1 MFEPFPDNYVWN
13 LSAGIALAAGGLI
26 GEVDRACRPLRDLK
40 TADEDEAT
48 HAFFQSWCAVA
59 DGLEPQS
66 ELDALTVRT
75 SGGDVPSACNPHAH
89 GRLRGTKRCHG
100 CGRTRNEIAI
110 DGDR

>member
-1 MFEPFPDNYVWN
+1 M
-13 LSAGIALAAGGLI
+13 SRAADRLDQLLGAPSFRGRIVRNRGG
-26 GEVDRACRPLRDLK
+26 VF
-40 TADEDEAT
+40 TN
-48 HAFFQSWCAVA
+48 S

-75 SGGDVPSACNPHAH
+75 SGGDVPNACNPHAH

>member
-1 MFEPFPDNYVWN
+1 MSRAIDRLDQLLGTPSFRGGAIRNR
-13 LSAGIALAAGGLI
+13 AG
-26 GEVDRACRPLRDLK
+26 VF
-40 TADEDEAT
+40 TN
-48 HAFFQSWCAVA
+48 A